1 MYALNDILIMKKPH
15 ACGGDTWVVAR
26 VGADIKLQC
35 QTCKRYK
42 NFTRDE
48 LKKATKSRGKENLG
62 E

>member
-1 MYALNDILIMKKPH
+1 MYAMNDIITMKKPH
-15 ACGGDTWVVAR
+15 ACGGKVWTVAR

-35 QTCKRYK
+35 QTCKKFK

-48 LKKATKSRGKENLG
+48 LKKSTKIRGVETMG